1 MKHACNGNKR
11 ILPASAT
18 SAGQTPLYDYA
29 HAYEDRLPGYF
40 RADLNIAMKQNFRR
54 YALEWFFELENLT
67 NHRNVFSQ
75 TWNVN
80 RNAYETTYQRPL
92 QPMFG
97 LKVFF

>member
-1 MKHACNGNKR
+1 
-11 ILPASAT
+11 
-18 SAGQTPLYDYA
+18 
-29 HAYEDRLPGYF
+29 
-40 RADLNIAMKQNFRR
+40 MKQNFHR

-80 RNAYETTYQRPL
+80 CNAYDTTYQRPL

-97 LKVFF
+97 LKTFF